1 MKLNRAGSLS
11 LSCSLVRF
19 ATHLPSGPPSLI
31 RAVASVQQWV
41 NYSCPTP
48 NQDAIAISMVKA
60 REPYEQFQ
68 NYYDFLAAS
77 YTRKRDILVD
87 ALTIAGINPIVPA
100 GTFFILGETSHLS
113 DQIPDTYLKEVT
125 KAMPSS
131 NPIPRDWAMSRWL
144 TKDVGVCTIPPSAF
158 YSLDTLHL
166 AANKLRFAFC
176 KRDET
181 ILEARERFSKFFG

>member
-1 MKLNRAGSLS
+1 MGPYKVSILFSLS
-11 LSCSLVRF
+11 RSLPIY
-19 ATHLPSGPPSLI
+19 PSGPPSLV

-41 NYSCPTP
+41 NFSCPTP

-60 REPYEQFQ
+60 REPYEHFM

-77 YTRKRDILVD
+77 YTRKRDLLVD
-87 ALTIAGINPIVPA
+87 TLTIAGINPIVPA

-113 DQIPDTYLKEVT
+113 DQIPEPYLKEVT

-158 YSLDTLHL
+158 YSPDTLHL
-166 AANKLRFAFC
+166 AATTLRFAFC

-181 ILEARERFSKFFG
+181 ILEARERFSNFFG